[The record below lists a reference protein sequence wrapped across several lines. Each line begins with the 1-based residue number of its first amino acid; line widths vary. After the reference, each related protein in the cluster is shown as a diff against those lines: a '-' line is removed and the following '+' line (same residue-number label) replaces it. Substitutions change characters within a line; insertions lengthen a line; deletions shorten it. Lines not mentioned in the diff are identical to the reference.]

1 MFRINLYLQIDKF
14 LKGLFSFYKTN
25 YLCDCSKILK
35 KQSKKKNIFFT
46 SQCRIAFLYILKF
59 LKIINPKKKEI
70 VFVAYNLP
78 EMVNVAKN
86 LNYKIK
92 YCDIDIKTGFYNFK
106 NLKKIISNK
115 TQAIVLT
122 NMFNNYQDSIK
133 LKNLAK
139 KNRITIIEDNA
150 IYFDNYF
157 KTKTEKKFTG
167 SIGDFSIYSFNI
179 MKNISALYGGA
190 VASNNKQFNK
200 FISNE
205 NKKLNKFPRSKILV
219 QTFIFFILKIMSVR
233 ILYNNFFLNVI
244 KQVHKND
251 VWFILKLFYPSL
263 KFKIID
269 FPKFYFTK
277 ISNLSI
283 KLINFQLMDTKK
295 RSEDFYERKKR
306 NIYYFKKL
314 KQIQNKNIK
323 LINIKDFNFQNFIDF
338 PILVK
343 NKKNLNNYLL
353 KNGIELRYYHYRDC
367 STIMRDKN
375 SKKMNNSQIFEK
387 EILCL
392 PNHKRITFNYID
404 KILSRINHFY
414 LKKKA

>member
-25 YLCDCSKILK
+25 YLCDSSKILK

-157 KTKTEKKFTG
+157 KAKTEKKFTG

-205 NKKLNKFPRSKILV
+205 NKKLNKIPRSKILL
-219 QTFIFFILKIMSVR
+219 QTFIFFILKIMSVK

-263 KFKIID
+263 KFKIIN

-367 STIMRDKN
+367 STIMREKN

-404 KILSRINHFY
+404 KILSRINYFY

>member
-1 MFRINLYLQIDKF
+1 MFRINLYLQINKF

-25 YLCDCSKILK
+25 YLCDSSKILK

-190 VASNNKQFNK
+190 VVSNNKQFNK

-219 QTFIFFILKIMSVR
+219 QTFIFFILKIMSVK
-233 ILYNNFFLNVI
+233 ILYNNFFLHV
-244 KQVHKND
+244 
-251 VWFILKLFYPSL
+251 
-263 KFKIID
+263 
-269 FPKFYFTK
+269 
-277 ISNLSI
+277 
-283 KLINFQLMDTKK
+283 
-295 RSEDFYERKKR
+295 
-306 NIYYFKKL
+306 
-314 KQIQNKNIK
+314 
-323 LINIKDFNFQNFIDF
+323 
-338 PILVK
+338 
-343 NKKNLNNYLL
+343 
-353 KNGIELRYYHYRDC
+353 
-367 STIMRDKN
+367 
-375 SKKMNNSQIFEK
+375 
-387 EILCL
+387 
-392 PNHKRITFNYID
+392 
-404 KILSRINHFY
+404 
-414 LKKKA
+414 